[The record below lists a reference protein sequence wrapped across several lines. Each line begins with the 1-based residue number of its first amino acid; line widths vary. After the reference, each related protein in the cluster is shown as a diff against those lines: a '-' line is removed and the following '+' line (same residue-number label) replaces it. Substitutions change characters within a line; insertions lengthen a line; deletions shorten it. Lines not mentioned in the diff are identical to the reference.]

1 MCRAHARKRRLLTKQ
16 DFGPEEERAFQF
28 FLSEYRDALGRL
40 QDDIEGWLAGADP
53 GDLESLESIRSEV
66 SARVGNYTSDF
77 EAVFREGSRR
87 GAEAGRAVAARR
99 FGVDVAF
106 DTVPTRTLD
115 ILDDWVET
123 AAGSTLE
130 TITEDS
136 ARWLRGA
143 HEDGLSI
150 PDISE
155 RLNEELFA
163 GRLEDHVA
171 ERAARTATVSTSNAG
186 THSAL
191 EDADSV
197 IGEQWLATSDTR
209 TRDDHAD
216 ADGQVVAV
224 GTSFEVGGIFMDHP
238 GDPSAAIG
246 QIVSC
251 RCTIVPVFADEV
263 TDEQQAALEAGE
275 RLYLDL

>member
-1 MCRAHARKRRLLTKQ
+1 MCGANARKRRLLTKQ

-28 FLSEYRDALGRL
+28 FLDEYRGALGPL
-40 QDDIEGWLAGADP
+40 QDDIERWLAGADSS
-53 GDLESLESIRSEV
+53 DLQSLETIRSEV
-66 SARVGNYTSDF
+66 SSRIGGYTSDF
-77 EAVFREGSRR
+77 ETVFREGSRQ
-87 GAEAGRAVAARR
+87 GAEAGRAVAVRR

-106 DTVPTRTLD
+106 DTIPARTLET
-115 ILDDWVET
+115 LDEWVET

-150 PDISE
+150 PDISD
-155 RLNEELFA
+155 RLNDELFA

-171 ERAARTATVSTSNAG
+171 ERAARTATISTSNAG

-191 EDADSV
+191 EDAESV
-197 IGEQWLATSDTR
+197 IGEQWLATSDAR

-224 GTSFEVGGIFMDHP
+224 ETSFEVGGIYMGHP
-238 GDPSAAIG
+238 GDPGAAVN
-246 QIVSC
+246 QIANC

-263 TDEQQAALEAGE
+263 TDAQQAALEAGE